1 MSMLCRI
8 TRAWSLAS
16 CGGVRA
22 AASRVAARCVLLV
35 LCLLVC
41 AAAPRV
47 ALAQDGDDE
56 SASPW
61 GVLDDPLSFYPTKF
75 KRSDVTALARWAR
88 FSKDQRDAALVLYDA
103 YAERHEAAAR
113 KMWEYDE
120 AITNG
125 DRNAMWQDEAVR
137 KKLEPVREE
146 FEKFSEKLAGEF
158 TVDVRDL
165 LTPEQEAFGDWLDQR
180 SDLRLSELRNGD
192 LVGTL
197 ESVLPPEQA
206 PDEIREAVLS
216 YMKQANAQRREA
228 DAEEQAIIRD
238 MAGDGDIGEALGQ
251 AQARTR
257 VKSQEIRT
265 AAVERIAKSLAPD
278 QRAEFEWR
286 TLVEGSIGSFDIS
299 ALRAIRRVMKL
310 DSLSPEQRTKLDE
323 LRLAHMKAMT
333 ELSRPMAEAQRAMM
347 ERFEARR
354 NESDEGDDGNAEMTE
369 YQTAAMEAMQKI
381 ASETE
386 RVTKQVRELLTPEQR
401 EAAGPPITESK
412 IVVPDFD
419 SDDDAPPVKLAPGME
434 RMAQMMTRF
443 QAGPELNEADLR
455 VLEREAKFAPE
466 QRDAAKDLLAAYH
479 ARFRLAARKYGDYQL
494 AVTQQAMGG
503 GMPSPKE
510 IRRQVEVWLKYDR
523 HKDRLREEALA
534 DLETLLT
541 DEQKPAIDLVRAAAR
556 RKRGFNSEMT
566 MTSPGASPDLP
577 GLVRA
582 AMGGQEPDE
591 RVASAL
597 ARYEREMMPHT
608 DEVLKLTVQN
618 QQSMLEML
626 GDEDAMKRM
635 MEWGEKSQES
645 LAKPLNEARQV
656 NVRFARE
663 IAEMLPEGPRERFE
677 DGFYRAASLG
687 RIMDAQMSAMSG
699 GKSLDGLVGEVDR
712 LSDLDEGQK
721 TRIATA
727 LADHARKAREISR
740 AMFETMTQKYDAA
753 TSMTERQTALF
764 SAELIGKSRERQE
777 LDNAAMK
784 DLMAILTP
792 EQQGRLPNPYRPAGE
807 PSRPV
812 FEE

>member
-1 MSMLCRI
+1 MSMLCRVA
-8 TRAWSLAS
+8 RACSVAS

-22 AASRVAARCVLLV
+22 AANRVVARCVLLV

-47 ALAQDGDDE
+47 AMAQDGDDE

-61 GVLDDPLSFYPTKF
+61 GAMDDPLSFYPAKF

-88 FSKDQRDAALVLYDA
+88 FSQDQRDAALVLYDA

-120 AITNG
+120 ALTNG

-137 KKLEPVREE
+137 RKLEPVREE

-165 LTPEQEAFGDWLDQR
+165 LTPEQEMFGDWLDQR
-180 SDLRLSELRNGD
+180 SDLRSSGWRD
-192 LVGTL
+192 SDVVRTL

-238 MAGDGDIGEALGQ
+238 MAGDGDMGEALGQ

-265 AAVERIAKSLAPD
+265 AAVERIAKSLAPG

-310 DSLSPEQRTKLDE
+310 DSLSPEQRAKLDE

-354 NESDEGDDGNAEMTE
+354 NEGDEGGDGNAEMTE

-386 RVTKQVRELLTPEQR
+386 RMTNQVRELLTPEQR

-443 QAGPELNEADLR
+443 QAAPELNEADLR

-494 AVTQQAMGG
+494 AVTQQTMSG

-510 IRRQVEVWLKYDR
+510 IKRQVEVWLKYDR

-556 RKRGFNSEMT
+556 RKRGFGGELT

-618 QQSMLEML
+618 QESMLEML

-635 MEWGEKSQES
+635 MEWGERSQDS
-645 LAKPLNEARQV
+645 LAKPLNQARQV

-663 IAEMLPEGPRERFE
+663 IAELLPDGPRERFE

-687 RIMDAQMSAMSG
+687 RIMDVQMSAMSG
-699 GKSLDGLVGEVDR
+699 GKTLDGLVGEVER
-712 LSDLDEGQK
+712 LSDLDEAQK
-721 TRIATA
+721 TRVATA

-753 TSMTERQTALF
+753 TSMTERQASLF
-764 SAELIGKSRERQE
+764 SAEVMGKSRERQE

-812 FEE
+812 FDE